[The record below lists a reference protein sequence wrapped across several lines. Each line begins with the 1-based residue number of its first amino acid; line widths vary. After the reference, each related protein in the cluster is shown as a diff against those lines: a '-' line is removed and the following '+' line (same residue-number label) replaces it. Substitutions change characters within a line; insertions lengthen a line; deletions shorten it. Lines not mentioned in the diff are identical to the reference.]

1 MPNPLLTIAIPTY
14 KRAKF
19 LNICLDSITKQIDA
33 NDERIELLVS
43 NNCSPD
49 NTTEIVQKYIT
60 QGFKINYII
69 NNENIGPDANIAQC
83 FKEANGQFVVAFGDD
98 DILENNAVDLIF
110 KIIVENPDCG
120 LIHLNCWNNNLKK
133 IAFKNNQYLSVK
145 NKYEYISYVHFWLTF
160 ITANIVN
167 KKYID
172 WDDLLKDKN
181 TYLNQV
187 HIYLEALIN
196 APINAI
202 VCKKMLSGGGL
213 ENTGGYDLFKVF
225 GTNFNKIM
233 DDVSIKTNFKN
244 FKHIINNQLLKYFF
258 PNFIIFF
265 NNNNFNFE
273 KSNPNKI
280 LFPLFKKYFNYWFI
294 CVPLLIFPNFI
305 GGRYYKYLNKIILN

>member
-120 LIHLNCWNNNLKK
+120 LIHLNCWNNNFKK

-225 GTNFNKIM
+225 GTNFNKVM

-258 PNFIIFF
+258 PNFIIF
-265 NNNNFNFE
+265 NNNNLNFE

-280 LFPLFKKYFNYWFI
+280 LYPLFKKYFYYWFV